1 MKSELFSNTEVQ
13 NDAMFS
19 LQNSKMLKVK
29 LNGSVSARQGSMVA
43 YQGQASF
50 DYQSAGGIGKML
62 KQKLTGEGVATM
74 SVSGQAEVFLSLIH
88 I

>member
-43 YQGQASF
+43 YQGQAELRLPG
-50 DYQSAGGIGKML
+50 AP
-62 KQKLTGEGVATM
+62 AA
-74 SVSGQAEVFLSLIH
+74 SGRC
-88 I
+88 